1 MGSGQGTKEC
11 GRCGYREH
19 TRANQACPAKGKQ
32 CNSCNK
38 IGHFSS
44 MCRSI
49 PKKRKNEDN
58 EESYNRKSQ
67 IKRSKN
73 EVNTV
78 ETEEP
83 SNKSK
88 GEGTYYIFNL
98 NDDAVIECE
107 MGGVKLNVLI
117 DSGCNLNVVTDKTW
131 NRLKEEKIKICNEVK
146 GTKKTLYVYGSKVPL
161 DVKGT
166 FDTAIRV
173 NKKTEPAT
181 VYVINNGTR
190 DLLGKETAIK
200 LGVLKLGVE
209 VNTVEQKYKPFPKFK
224 DVLVEIPVNKKCQP
238 VLQPYRRIPIPI
250 EEKVE
255 NKIKELLDSDII
267 EEVHGPSPWI
277 SPVVPVLKDDNDL
290 RLCVDMRRANEA
302 ILRENH
308 PLPCMD
314 TLLTKIRKAKW
325 FSRLDIKNAFHQV
338 EIHPNSRYLTTFI
351 TAKGLYRYK
360 RLMFGITCAP
370 ELFKKIME
378 RMLTGLDGIINFI
391 DDILIFGED
400 EKQHDERLSK
410 ALETLKKNNVLLNK
424 KKCIYKVQKIHFLGH
439 VLTPEGTKPL
449 DKYMTSIKD
458 FRVPTT
464 VEELQSFLGLVNYI
478 NKWLPNLATRTEPLR
493 KLLRQKTGKKQSI
506 ADDWGKE
513 QDCVFRELKVA
524 LSTVETLGYYDVADK
539 TEVIADASPVGLGA
553 VLIQRDSQGPRIIAY
568 GNRTL
573 TEFERKYSQTE
584 KEALALVWSVEH
596 FNIFLFGKEF
606 V

>member
-238 VLQPYRRIPIPI
+238 VSQPYRRIPIPI

-424 KKCIYKVQKIHFLGH
+424 KKCIYKVQKNSF
-439 VLTPEGTKPL
+439 PGTRS
-449 DKYMTSIKD
+449 D
-458 FRVPTT
+458 
-464 VEELQSFLGLVNYI
+464 
-478 NKWLPNLATRTEPLR
+478 
-493 KLLRQKTGKKQSI
+493 TG
-506 ADDWGKE
+506 
-513 QDCVFRELKVA
+513 
-524 LSTVETLGYYDVADK
+524 
-539 TEVIADASPVGLGA
+539 
-553 VLIQRDSQGPRIIAY
+553 
-568 GNRTL
+568 GN
-573 TEFERKYSQTE
+573 
-584 KEALALVWSVEH
+584 
-596 FNIFLFGKEF
+596 
-606 V
+606 